1 MPLMR
6 RRSWAGW
13 WGETTGQDGGID
25 TPLSFEEYAASLSGG
40 RTWWFWWD

>member
-1 MPLMR
+1 MTDAAEILGR
-6 RRSWAGW
+6 W

-25 TPLSFEEYAASLSGG
+25 TPLSFEEYAARLSGG